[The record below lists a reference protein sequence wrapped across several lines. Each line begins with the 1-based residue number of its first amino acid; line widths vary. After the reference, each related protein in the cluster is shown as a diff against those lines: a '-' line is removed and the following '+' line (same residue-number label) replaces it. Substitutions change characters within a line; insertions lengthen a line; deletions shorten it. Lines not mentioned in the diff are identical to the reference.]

1 MANRISARNAVYTIT
16 ESPGSGGPAIGIT
29 PTRDANTRTPIFD
42 GLIGCI
48 TGTLAGVISVK
59 DTANVV
65 TRAGETVIAD
75 KGLVAVI
82 AIGDCTETTTIT
94 EA

>member
-1 MANRISARNAVYTIT
+1 MANRISARDTVYTIT

-29 PTRDANTRTPIFD
+29 PTSDANTRTPIFD
-42 GLIGCI
+42 GFIGCI
-48 TGTLAGVISVK
+48 TGTLAGVISIK
-59 DTANVV
+59 DTANII

-75 KGLVAVI
+75 KGFVAVI
-82 AIGDCTETTTIT
+82 AISDCAETTTIT